1 MAIFERLTAND
12 ETKIP
17 VHAFSAAARLRL
29 SNSGGL
35 GAAIQTGMIDTFAL
49 SAEDQTELSA
59 IITAYGN
66 ITNANAG
73 VQAANRLEFA
83 MRVHDTFLLC
93 EAGMLTKAQAKTLL
107 GF

>member
-1 MAIFERLTAND
+1 MPIYERLTAED

-17 VHAFSAAARLRL
+17 VHAFSAASRLRL

-35 GAAIQTGMIDTFAL
+35 GAAIQAGMIEAFNLTP
-49 SAEDQTELSA
+49 EDQTELGA
-59 IITAYGN
+59 IIDAY
-66 ITNANAG
+66 NAIGGTGAA
-73 VQAANRLEFA
+73 QAVARLEFA

-93 EAGMLTKAQAKTLL
+93 EAGVLTKQNAKTLL